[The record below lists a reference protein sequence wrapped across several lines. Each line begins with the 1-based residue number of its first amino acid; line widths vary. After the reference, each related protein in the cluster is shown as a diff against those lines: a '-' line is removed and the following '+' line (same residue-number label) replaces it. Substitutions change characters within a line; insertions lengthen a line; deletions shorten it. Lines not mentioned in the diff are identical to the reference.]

1 MYGLFMTQSLNKERK
16 LEEDKTDEY
25 YRFES
30 SENSEDDG
38 IINVVVGHAVSVFAS
53 KMTSKLRKQK
63 GKGKVCHSESWEQ
76 GSQQTFLVF
85 QDVLKT
91 SSRRLGR
98 QKNVTLKTSSVR
110 LHQDDCLLGFIH
122 WNDKEFK
129 QCMRISRQIF
139 NYIHTEIGEY
149 LEKTPTKKR
158 YRVSNMGLVSYNKRF
173 LHTAVG
179 APGSTHDSRLLKKH
193 KDISTTLKR

>member
-63 GKGKVCHSESWEQ
+63 GKSKV
-76 GSQQTFLVF
+76 
-85 QDVLKT
+85 
-91 SSRRLGR
+91 
-98 QKNVTLKTSSVR
+98 
-110 LHQDDCLLGFIH
+110 
-122 WNDKEFK
+122 
-129 QCMRISRQIF
+129 
-139 NYIHTEIGEY
+139 
-149 LEKTPTKKR
+149 
-158 YRVSNMGLVSYNKRF
+158 
-173 LHTAVG
+173 
-179 APGSTHDSRLLKKH
+179 
-193 KDISTTLKR
+193 